1 MNTTSEK
8 STLPKPKA
16 GFPLASLALLVTV
29 LACLLASADVDR
41 WHKQYAWFAE
51 NGYWKLVAV
60 FGAAGVFGGI
70 VGLIYMFGSSAGW
83 RTRKIAPFTGVLA
96 GGTGLLILLAP
107 GAMWRT
113 ILSVS
118 ILLTAVVL
126 LRLDAD

>member
-1 MNTTSEK
+1 MNNTTEK
-8 STLPKPKA
+8 PTLQRPKA

-60 FGAAGVFGGI
+60 FGAAGLFGGI
-70 VGLIYMFGSSAGW
+70 VGLIYMFGGSAGW
-83 RTRKIAPFTGVLA
+83 RTRRLAPFAGILA
-96 GGTGLLILLAP
+96 GATGLLILLAP